1 MAGRKRT
8 RPGQN
13 IGRMNQPNVRYGTA
27 TPTAPSPPHRRAQIF
42 QAAIDLFAAKG
53 YHATSMQDIA
63 DALGIQRGS
72 LYHHIESKEDL
83 LFEIMWSGITRM
95 IEPVEAVVSSRHR
108 ASEKLD
114 RFIEAH
120 FDTLTSLGS
129 VRVLFRELRSLP
141 PARRQKIVAQRDHYE
156 GLLRTII
163 AEGVASGQFRAV
175 DPKFAG
181 LMVLGV
187 CNWACLWY
195 SPDGPMSRA
204 EIARVFSNLLLRGLE
219 APPPAAPAG
228 RPARAR

>member
-1 MAGRKRT
+1 MR
-8 RPGQN
+8 
-13 IGRMNQPNVRYGTA
+13 QPNVRYETQ
-27 TPTAPSPPHRRAQIF
+27 APAAPPHRREQILK
-42 QAAIDLFAAKG
+42 AAVDLFAAKG

-63 DALGIQRGS
+63 EALGIQRGS

-83 LFEIMWSGITRM
+83 LFEIMKSGITKM
-95 IEPVEAVVSSRHR
+95 IEPVQAVVSSPLQ
-108 ASEKLD
+108 AGEKLD

-141 PARRQKIVAQRDHYE
+141 PARRQKIIAHRDHYE
-156 GLLRTII
+156 GLLRRII
-163 AEGVASGQFRAV
+163 TEGVASGQFRPV

-195 SPDGPMSRA
+195 SPSGPLSRP
-204 EIARVFSNLLLRGLE
+204 EIARVFTNLLLHGLE
-219 APPPAAPAG
+219 ASPPADSAEG
-228 RPARAR
+228 SARTR

>member
-1 MAGRKRT
+1 MR
-8 RPGQN
+8 
-13 IGRMNQPNVRYGTA
+13 QPNVRYGQ
-27 TPTAPSPPHRRAQIF
+27 TPPALPHRREQIL

-83 LFEIMWSGITRM
+83 LFEIMKSGITKM
-95 IEPVEAVVSSRHR
+95 IEPVEAVVSSPLP
-108 ASEKLD
+108 AGEKLD

-120 FDTLTSLGS
+120 FDTIASLGS

-141 PARRQKIVAQRDHYE
+141 PARRQKIVAHRDHYE
-156 GLLRTII
+156 GLVRRII
-163 AEGVASGQFRAV
+163 AEGAESGQFRPV

-187 CNWACLWY
+187 CNWACNWY
-195 SPDGPMSRA
+195 SPNGPLSRA
-204 EIARVFSNLLLRGLE
+204 QIARIFGNLLLHGLE
-219 APPPAAPAG
+219 APPPAHSAAG
-228 RPARAR
+228 RVRAT